1 MTAEGSPRF
10 MGILFHYPKPEHRA
24 PMRADFLRVAAIM
37 NAQPGVEAATY
48 EEPETGALVAVTR
61 YSDRANVEAGFR
73 AVAEAGIQPEYSP
86 EREARPRQRHLLER
100 IGDSY

>member
-1 MTAEGSPRF
+1 
-10 MGILFHYPKPEHRA
+10 
-24 PMRADFLRVAAIM
+24 
-37 NAQPGVEAATY
+37 
-48 EEPETGALVAVTR
+48 
-61 YSDRANVEAGFR
+61 VEAGFR